1 MPRIG
6 DKIQFELQDEL
17 FGGKLRIVKAQIIR
31 SYPKKKG
38 DCCEYLAFDC
48 IDLDDPDLHYT
59 IPADEKFIQINDWWY
74 QEAG

>member
-17 FGGKLRIVKAQIIR
+17 FEKGLRTVKAQIIR
-31 SYPKKKG
+31 QYPKKRG

-59 IPADEKFIQINDWWY
+59 IPADEKFISIDDWWY
-74 QEAG
+74 

>member
-17 FGGKLRIVKAQIIR
+17 FWGKLRTVKAQIIR
-31 SYPKKKG
+31 QYPKKRG

-59 IPADEKFIQINDWWY
+59 IPADEKFISIDD
-74 QEAG
+74 

>member
-17 FGGKLRIVKAQIIR
+17 FEKGLRTVKAQIIR
-31 SYPKKKG
+31 QYRKIRG

-48 IDLDDPDLHYT
+48 IDIEDPDIHYM
-59 IPADEKFIQINDWWY
+59 IPADEKYIQIND
-74 QEAG
+74 